1 MNKTDSAV
9 ITKVIK
15 IGNSQGIRIPKP
27 LIEQCNLYA
36 EVEMAVRDGCL
47 TIRPASR
54 PREGW
59 EEACKE
65 MAKHGDDWLLD
76 GVVATEWDDIEWEW

>member
-1 MNKTDSAV
+1 MTSTGSV
-9 ITKVIK
+9 TISKVIK

-36 EVEMAVRDGCL
+36 EVELAVQDGCL
-47 TIRPASR
+47 TVRPASR

-59 EEACKE
+59 EDACRE
-65 MAKHGDDWLLD
+65 MAECGDDQLLD
-76 GVVATEWDDIEWEW
+76 DITATEWDETEWEW